1 MRTSESIDQLA
12 TALSAAQGAMDGAK
26 KGTVNP
32 FFNHKYADLASVR
45 DVLRE
50 PFATHGLSVVQFP
63 QTTFSGEPAAFE
75 WTAKRSWEVRYGVRV
90 FTVVTVVTRLMHSS
104 GQWIED
110 SVAAML
116 PNGDPQAVGSA
127 ITYLRRYALQAVAG
141 IATEDDD
148 AEGTTSKPPRHGGF
162 GVRAEPNLVTDRLQP
177 AAAHP
182 GPAVVSVALVP
193 IQHPEGYLAWLDAFR
208 ETATR
213 GTAALEAG
221 WFHAPKAFR
230 LHLKTHAPDLVETL
244 KAIAARTVAAPATQA
259 VAR

>member
-75 WTAKRSWEVRYGVRV
+75 WTAKRSGEVRYGVRV

-148 AEGTTSKPPRHGGF
+148 AEGTTRG
-162 GVRAEPNLVTDRLQP
+162 RLPMAP
-177 AAAHP
+177 AAARP

-244 KAIAARTVAAPATQA
+244 KAIAARTVTAPATQA